1 MSIITK
7 LLKFGVAGLAVLLL
21 ATPAHATLIDF
32 DDGVNRGFIGAFY
45 AGLGVTFSANSQWD
59 NFVSIG
65 EGPAGAGG
73 LKVADVNGANV
84 QPKVDNLIGMGVTL
98 ILTPRG
104 HCQLRIGTTLSRV
117 VTSAL

>member
-45 AGLGVTFSANSQWD
+45 AGL
-59 NFVSIG
+59 
-65 EGPAGAGG
+65 
-73 LKVADVNGANV
+73 
-84 QPKVDNLIGMGVTL
+84 
-98 ILTPRG
+98 R
-104 HCQLRIGTTLSRV
+104 
-117 VTSAL
+117 